1 MTERCLDAIP
11 LLGPAL
17 DGGLPESDAAWVE
30 EHVQGCSACQQRQAL
45 IAAQAAALRESL
57 GARVDQA
64 DFSGFADRVMAR
76 VGDEEAAHRKPPA
89 RERLGVWLHEAF
101 AANRFALGAGAGVA
115 AAAAVALF
123 VVLRPPAPAEKP
135 ADSPLVV
142 AAVDNP
148 AGEAQIEALDVFGQ
162 EGTVL
167 QFPGQTVIW
176 VTDESPR
183 PRSAQ

>member
-17 DGGLPESDAAWVE
+17 DGELPESDAAWVE

-123 VVLRPPAPAEKP
+123 VVLRPPVAVEKP
-135 ADSPLVV
+135 ADKPV
-142 AAVDNP
+142 ALAAIDSTQDQ
-148 AGEAQIEALDVFGQ
+148 ADIEELD
-162 EGTVL
+162 
-167 QFPGQTVIW
+167 
-176 VTDESPR
+176 
-183 PRSAQ
+183 